1 MLQVNEAI
9 RLYKVWM
16 KVKVQCDLENAF
28 PSSLA
33 EILCTVAYQ
42 RLGNTQAG
50 MQRQKH
56 ALDVLAKAL
65 EITVAV
71 VDAMR
76 DEESFQPVISSRYY
90 SYDYVTSFS
99 SLWEK
104 EPYIIHPADPTWNM
118 VDHCR
123 LDDDDWDVIGSA
135 ASNLLEAL
143 ATWSPRDL
151 WDSSLGDAMYDFVY
165 TIEWVW
171 E

>member
-1 MLQVNEAI
+1 MRLVLQVNEAI

-76 DEESFQPVISSRYY
+76 DEESFQPVISSRHRTPTAMHHALRGAVQAER
-90 SYDYVTSFS
+90 SADI
-99 SLWEK
+99 
-104 EPYIIHPADPTWNM
+104 PYG
-118 VDHCR
+118 C
-123 LDDDDWDVIGSA
+123 LDVGI
-135 ASNLLEAL
+135 
-143 ATWSPRDL
+143 
-151 WDSSLGDAMYDFVY
+151 V
-165 TIEWVW
+165 
-171 E
+171 